1 MACQH
6 LAVCYIRQTMYTIKQ
21 AAARTGLNVPVIR
34 VWERRYRV
42 VQPRRTPA
50 GYRLYDDESI
60 ARLVAMRHLVAD
72 EGWRPSQ
79 AAQRVLEP
87 GVDLKALSGAIAS
100 RHPDRSA
107 PLEPRD
113 AARGSTLAA
122 DAVRG
127 SGDRERSLAEAF
139 LSAAQLLDVPAIERI
154 LDESFASERFELA
167 IEGVVSPAL
176 RAIGSAWASEEID
189 VGAEHAA
196 SETVRRRLA
205 RFFDAASLGDRPPQ
219 VIVGLPPDGYHEIG
233 AFAFAVATRR
243 AGLDVLYL
251 GANVPLES
259 WLRTVKET
267 AAPIVVLGVVTPSD
281 VVAAGAVVDALSVS
295 PRPPI
300 CLVGGPLSAA
310 SLDGL
315 RTIRLPMTLDD
326 AVAAVVGL
334 LGAGERP
341 VR

>member
-1 MACQH
+1 
-6 LAVCYIRQTMYTIKQ
+6 MYTIKQ

-34 VWERRYRV
+34 VWERRYGV
-42 VQPRRTPA
+42 VSPGRTPA

-60 ARLVAMRHLVAD
+60 ARLVAMRHLVAE

-87 GVDLKALSGAIAS
+87 GVDLRSLSGAIAG
-100 RHPDRSA
+100 RDPDRSA
-107 PLEPRD
+107 PFEPRD
-113 AARGSTLAA
+113 AGLGSAVAA
-122 DAVRG
+122 GANAQ
-127 SGDRERSLAEAF
+127 SGDRERSLVDAF
-139 LSAAQLLDVPAIERI
+139 LSAAQLLDVPAMEQT
-154 LDESFASERFELA
+154 LDESFASQRFELA

-176 RAIGSAWASEEID
+176 RAIGSAWAREEID

-205 RFFDAASLGDRPPQ
+205 RFFDAASLGDRLPR
-219 VIVGLPPDGYHEIG
+219 VIVGLPPDGHHEIG
-233 AFAFAVATRR
+233 AFAFAVAARR

-259 WLRTVKET
+259 WLRTVRET
-267 AAPIVVLGVVTPSD
+267 GAPIVVLGVVTPAD

-295 PRPPI
+295 AKPPI

-315 RTIRLPMTLDD
+315 RTIRLPTPLDD
-326 AVAAVVGL
+326 AVAAVVRL
-334 LGAGERP
+334 LGSDETP

>member
-1 MACQH
+1 
-6 LAVCYIRQTMYTIKQ
+6 MYTIKQ

-34 VWERRYRV
+34 AWERRYGV
-42 VQPRRTPA
+42 VKPSRTPA

-60 ARLVAMRHLVAD
+60 ARLVAMRYLVAD

-79 AAQRVLEP
+79 AAKRVLEP
-87 GVDLKALSGAIAS
+87 GVDLQALSRALAG
-100 RHPDRSA
+100 RDPDRSA
-107 PLEPRD
+107 LRQPRS
-113 AARGSTLAA
+113 AALGSALATNA
-122 DAVRG
+122 NRG
-127 SGDRERSLAEAF
+127 SGDRERSLVDAF
-139 LSAAQLLDVPAIERI
+139 LSAAQLLDSPAMERI
-154 LDESFASERFELA
+154 LDESFASQRFELT

-176 RAIGSAWASEEID
+176 RAIGSAWANEEID

-205 RFFDAASLGDRPPQ
+205 RFFDAASLGDRLPQ

-233 AFAFAVATRR
+233 ALAFAVAARR
-243 AGLDVLYL
+243 AGLNVLYL

-259 WLRTVKET
+259 WLRTVRET
-267 AAPIVVLGVVTPSD
+267 TAPIVVLGVVTPSD

-295 PRPPI
+295 VTPPI
-300 CLVGGPLSAA
+300 CLVGGPLSDA

-315 RTIRLPMTLDD
+315 RTIRLPTRLDD
-326 AVAAVVGL
+326 AVAALVRL
-334 LGAGERP
+334 LGLDEKP